1 MNQVSVSGSYAYTHA
16 TILDGDLAGRRVPNV
31 PRHRVTVQTVIPVGE
46 QVTLGVDGTYVGTRP
61 FESDYQNTFLTQ
73 DAYVIVNLKVQYERG
88 RFNAFADIRNLLD
101 QEYAEFGVLG
111 GFPVERAFFP
121 SPGLNVR
128 VGTTIGF

>member
-61 FESDYQNTFLTQ
+61 FESDYQNTFLAQ
-73 DAYVIVNLKVQYERG
+73 DAYVIVNLKVQHERG
-88 RFNAFADIRNLLD
+88 RFNAFADVRNLLD

-121 SPGLNVR
+121 SPGLNAR